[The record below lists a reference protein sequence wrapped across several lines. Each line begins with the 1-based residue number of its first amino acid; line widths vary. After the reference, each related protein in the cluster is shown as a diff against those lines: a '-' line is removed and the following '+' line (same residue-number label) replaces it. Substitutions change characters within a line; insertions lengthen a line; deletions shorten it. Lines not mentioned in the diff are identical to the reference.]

1 MRTKKKTNF
10 VKRNSGFIIGCV
22 LAGGA
27 SFITSNILMS
37 DMMPGIQRGSNTE
50 ELQSEDT
57 ITGSIEPESPAR
69 SAFETD
75 PFTVTANGSVVN
87 GVESE
92 PPQAETVKPETENE
106 TEPEDLYI
114 EGSDG
119 YTGEGSE
126 GGSDGSGQWYDDG
139 SSDDWSGDDGY
150 QDDGSGSDQPIEIY
164 DPGNGDYY
172 YDDSGE
178 DWSGDDG
185 SGGDWNGDDG
195 SGEDWSGDD
204 GSGGDW
210 SGDDGSGGDW
220 SGDDGSG
227 DDWNGDDGSGED
239 WGGDDGSGGDDSPAE
254 TPDDVIFPGISSH
267 YIDVSELYNYDLDQL
282 RLIRNEIFA
291 LHGRMFNSQDL
302 MDYFSQKSWYVPTYA
317 PEDFDANM
325 FAYLNDYEAANLQV
339 IMDYEAQLGGY

>member
-10 VKRNSGFIIGCV
+10 VKRNSGFIIGCI
-22 LAGGA
+22 LAGGV
-27 SFITSNILMS
+27 SFTTSNVLMA
-37 DMMPGIQRGSNTE
+37 DMMPGIQRGSNIEEMQSGDTE
-50 ELQSEDT
+50 TGT
-57 ITGSIEPESPAR
+57 IEAESPAR

-92 PPQAETVKPETENE
+92 PPQAETVKLETEGE
-106 TEPEDLYI
+106 TGAEDLYI
-114 EGSDG
+114 EGSGG
-119 YTGEGSE
+119 YAGEGSD

-139 SSDDWSGDDGY
+139 SGEDWNGDGGDY
-150 QDDGSGSDQPIEIY
+150 YDDGSGSDQSIEIY

-185 SGGDWNGDDG
+185 SG
-195 SGEDWSGDD
+195 SDWSGDD

-210 SGDDGSGGDW
+210 SGDDGSGSDW

-227 DDWNGDDGSGED
+227 GDWSGDDSSGNDWNGDDSSGE
-239 WGGDDGSGGDDSPAE
+239 SGDDSAW
-254 TPDDVIFPGISSH
+254 TPSEVIVQGISSR
-267 YIDVSELYNYDLDQL
+267 YIDVSELYNYDLGQL

-291 LHGRMFNSQDL
+291 LHGRIFNSQDL
-302 MDYFSQKSWYVPTYA
+302 ADYFSQKSWYVPTYA

-325 FAYLNDYEAANLQV
+325 FDYLNDYEAANLQV